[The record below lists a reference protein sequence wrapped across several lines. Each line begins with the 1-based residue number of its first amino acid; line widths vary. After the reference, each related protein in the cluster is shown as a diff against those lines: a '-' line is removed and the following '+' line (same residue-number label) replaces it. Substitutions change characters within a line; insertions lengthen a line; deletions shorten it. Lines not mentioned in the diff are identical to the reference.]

1 MGVNQKMKNRNRLV
15 IFSTALILSLVSCRG
30 EAGKTSESVD
40 ESELAKALTL
50 AQKSVAF
57 SGSLTS
63 VYVNDG
69 DSYDEGT
76 VDLTI
81 GKGFAEWKK
90 TYRESLDY
98 DVSYDYTFVP
108 NEAGNIS
115 FDRLTLENTVENAE
129 FVAPRDTAVA
139 DSKKGP
145 LNYEQYLS
153 NPFANLEVSD
163 FELVE
168 GRYYLTEKLQSFE
181 GMMGIASISE
191 YHFYPTNIL
200 DVSFSMSNGKF
211 ADVVITTEPRS
222 DGLYNASEFFY
233 DASFRL
239 IFPGDIEKTEIQ
251 PKAHRDE
258 HDTLKA
264 ALTDLQQTI
273 SGGNYT
279 IHAVDEES
287 SGEYGGQYDNYATA
301 DGFYSEFRAAL
312 DTYKI
317 GYEKHDDGEYY
328 RYKHYVTGKDMGK
341 VTYFT
346 EETSQ
351 YWKQTRAQL
360 EPNFL
365 GFAPEFFVK
374 GKDGSFSTTNGSVV
388 DGIRKITSP
397 FFDRQDAYYVAKK
410 VFFKLNEENKITSWG
425 TVAFDA
431 TGSFEDTFTYSLT
444 NIGTTK
450 LPALPIQD

>member
-30 EAGKTSESVD
+30 ESGKTSESVD

-168 GRYYLTEKLQSFE
+168 GRYYLTQKLQSFE

-273 SGGNYT
+273 SGGNHT

-317 GYEKHDDGEYY
+317 G
-328 RYKHYVTGKDMGK
+328 
-341 VTYFT
+341 
-346 EETSQ
+346 
-351 YWKQTRAQL
+351 
-360 EPNFL
+360 
-365 GFAPEFFVK
+365 
-374 GKDGSFSTTNGSVV
+374 
-388 DGIRKITSP
+388 
-397 FFDRQDAYYVAKK
+397 
-410 VFFKLNEENKITSWG
+410 
-425 TVAFDA
+425 
-431 TGSFEDTFTYSLT
+431 
-444 NIGTTK
+444 
-450 LPALPIQD
+450 